1 MAWGL
6 SGDVLSHRLIYSR
19 ELLLDISSLA
29 ASNPIPPIPHF
40 LRSSS
45 TNSLP
50 GGMLP
55 KNRRRKKGRR
65 GGVQRRLRTNGLDN
79 RRRLP
84 PLPTILLSNVQ
95 SLRNKLDELEACAK
109 FKRDYRDACLL
120 AFTETWLKAS
130 DSNEDLHISGFGYP
144 VRMDR
149 SPVIKNKSC
158 GGGVCFYINKR
169 YCNSFTVREEIC
181 TPDLELLSI
190 SLRPFYLPRE
200 FPQLFFTIVY
210 IHPQANTSAA
220 TQLIEEVTNRL
231 DSLSPDA
238 PTFILG
244 DCNHCQVHNTLK
256 TYEQYVTCPT
266 TLNKSTIDLCYG
278 TVPGAF
284 KSLTMPPFGASYHTS
299 VLLVPIYKPICR
311 KQVCTKKTEMLDR
324 GKHCHLTGMFGLH
337 GLGCVL

>member
-1 MAWGL
+1 
-6 SGDVLSHRLIYSR
+6 
-19 ELLLDISSLA
+19 
-29 ASNPIPPIPHF
+29 
-40 LRSSS
+40 
-45 TNSLP
+45 
-50 GGMLP
+50 MLP
-55 KNRRRKKGRR
+55 KNRRRKSGRR

-144 VRMDR
+144 VRIDR
-149 SPVIKNKSC
+149 SPVITNKSR
-158 GGGVCFYINKR
+158 GGGVCFYINK
-169 YCNSFTVREEIC
+169 
-181 TPDLELLSI
+181 
-190 SLRPFYLPRE
+190 RE

-210 IHPQANTSAA
+210 IHPRANASAA

-231 DSLSPDA
+231 DSLSPEA

-244 DCNHCQVHNTLK
+244 DFNHCQVHKTLK

-278 TVPGAF
+278 TAPGAF

-299 VLLVPIYKPICR
+299 VPLVPIYKPICR
-311 KQVCTKKTEMLDR
+311 KQ
-324 GKHCHLTGMFGLH
+324 
-337 GLGCVL
+337 